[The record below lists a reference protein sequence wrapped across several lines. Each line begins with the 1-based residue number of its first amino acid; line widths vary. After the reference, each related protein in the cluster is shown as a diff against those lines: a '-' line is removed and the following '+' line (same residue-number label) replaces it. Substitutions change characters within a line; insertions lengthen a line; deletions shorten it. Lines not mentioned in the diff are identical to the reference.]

1 MPSTLTWVDHDA
13 AARERSLRILS
24 LFQEKESRDE
34 LGLGSV
40 RDAFA
45 DRLFPGTSTIQ
56 TRLRYMLFVPWIY
69 SQLEHERVRS
79 ADIAARAR
87 KAEIALIKPLTESE
101 DSSGVFGNRAGSAL
115 QRLPSSI
122 YWAGL
127 GAWGIRRF
135 DGSQEEYHRA
145 LDALYARREH
155 AARRRHQDDDLEPE
169 AALQT
174 WHPRV
179 PAPPNGFPDGASFA
193 LTREEAEFIL
203 DRIASS
209 QKDSLLAHLVLRC
222 KPADVA
228 FPWKHPERAGFS
240 EPHREWLDH
249 ARRFSKVMQGAAF
262 LYNLALAEI
271 AKRDDLIEV
280 HRANLVKWAK
290 GLDRTDIRAWSLARL
305 FELTM
310 DQGHTITIATR
321 QFIQA
326 WVELAAGKPETLA
339 DDSFAKMLV
348 ERRERKLKGVRS
360 RFTNVRARDQWSG
373 YAGTARLSYRW
384 STVRT
389 FLEDLHAAR
398 TGR

>member
-13 AARERSLRILS
+13 TARERSLRILS

-69 SQLEHERVRS
+69 KQLEEEHVRS
-79 ADIAARAR
+79 ADIVARAR
-87 KAEIALIKPLTESE
+87 AAETALIQPLTKN
-101 DSSGVFGNRAGSAL
+101 DDASGAFGKSVGSAL
-115 QRLPSSI
+115 QRLPSAI

-145 LDALYARREH
+145 LDSLYARREN
-155 AARRRHQDDDLEPE
+155 ASRRRHDDDDLEPQP
-169 AALQT
+169 ALET
-174 WHPRV
+174 WHARV
-179 PAPPNGFPDGASFA
+179 PGPPKGFPENASFA
-193 LTREEAEFIL
+193 LTPEEAEFL
-203 DRIASS
+203 LERITMS
-209 QKDSLLAHLVLRC
+209 QKESLLAHLALRC

-228 FPWKHPERAGFS
+228 FPWEHPQRAGFS
-240 EPHREWLDH
+240 ELQRELLEH
-249 ARRFSKVMQGAAF
+249 ARRFSEVMHGAAL

-271 AKRDDLIEV
+271 AKRDELVQE
-280 HRANLVKWAK
+280 HRANLAAWAQN
-290 GLDRTDIRAWSLARL
+290 LDIADIRSWSLARL
-305 FELTM
+305 SQLTTE
-310 DQGHTITIATR
+310 QGHTITIATR
-321 QFIQA
+321 EFIRQ
-326 WVELAAGKPETLA
+326 WVELAGGKPEALA
-339 DDSFAKMLV
+339 DDSFAKTIV
-348 ERRERKLKGVRS
+348 ARRERTLKGLRS
-360 RFTNVRARDQWSG
+360 RFTNVRARDQWGG
-373 YAGTARLSYRW
+373 YAGTVRLSYRW
-384 STVRT
+384 PTVRT